1 MSRKTRKLIWSAPL
15 VAVLTVAGVLAMF
28 VALGPGSVFANP
40 LPAVPSNL
48 MVNPAT
54 GDAGRTMLVLTW
66 DAPAGG
72 VTGYRI
78 DKSANRFVWETMMM
92 DTGDAMTTY
101 TDDTL
106 TASDTRWY
114 RVFALNGHGVGPA
127 SANSAGATKEKGMPG
142 PVRNFT
148 ATAMGQK
155 QLNLSWDPPTDNG
168 GEKIVGYEI
177 QYHNGETWVALT
189 EGDLSIDGFLEDA
202 TSHEDELSLDP
213 GETRHYQIRAYNA
226 DYSANGD
233 ADRSEDWVRRDDAMT
248 QAAGN
253 PGAPTG
259 LTAVNTAAGSVS
271 LFWYA
276 PEDDGGWPISH
287 YVIQARRGVSGTSW
301 KELPDPGAAT
311 AFDTGDIDDEVHYNF
326 RILKTDADSVT
337 QETFGNIPQ
346 EYDHDSDGGTALIP
360 VDFNWEF
367 RVFAETTDDGPDDD
381 AGGTDN
387 VIRRSTGTSE
397 TASVRAEARELTDHD
412 GDDPDD
418 DGRNADDT
426 AAATPKVDELQAP
439 VPLATGTSPRD
450 PEKEQINLTI
460 PVPGDL
466 AVQNA
471 YRIDVSDDGG
481 NTWKLLIDDTSYTG
495 FGSAANRVYEHVG
508 LPYDAPRSYRLFT
521 VGTDWRRNVGPVSAP
536 VTGLTAASEAP
547 GKVTNV
553 MAMSPDLMTI
563 EATWNAPDK
572 NGGQPIVKYQYQY
585 VIDDGDD
592 VADEGDWSSP
602 PTAVDTMDAD
612 LMETIK
618 VATPGLT
625 KEETYYIR
633 FAAVN
638 KTGGV
643 ATGIDRVGPWS
654 DAAEFTT
661 GEPAAPD
668 MVEGLTSQVAVD
680 TSGNVAGVLLIW
692 NKPTAGADVD
702 NYVIERSMDGGTTW
716 ESPTADAE
724 TSTKAR
730 TSYTDPRHY
739 VMGEMLAYRVAA
751 ENDAGQGEPVMVY
764 YPRDPAAVHAHA
776 MPDVGDASGLMATTA
791 GSATGMAV
799 LTWTPGTDANI
810 HWLLGIAVNAD
821 NSFDYSDRK
830 WMKVD
835 SGSPYTVTGLTAGKT
850 YAFAIIS
857 GYYDA
862 TLTPDTVWSDWFW
875 APDDVTVN

>member
-1 MSRKTRKLIWSAPL
+1 
-15 VAVLTVAGVLAMF
+15 
-28 VALGPGSVFANP
+28 
-40 LPAVPSNL
+40 
-48 MVNPAT
+48 
-54 GDAGRTMLVLTW
+54 
-66 DAPAGG
+66 
-72 VTGYRI
+72 
-78 DKSANRFVWETMMM
+78 
-92 DTGDAMTTY
+92 
-101 TDDTL
+101 
-106 TASDTRWY
+106 
-114 RVFALNGHGVGPA
+114 
-127 SANSAGATKEKGMPG
+127 
-142 PVRNFT
+142 
-148 ATAMGQK
+148 MGQK

-177 QYHNGETWVALT
+177 QYHDGTNWVALT
-189 EGDLSIDGFLEDA
+189 GGDLSSDGFLEDA

-226 DYSANGD
+226 DYSGTGT

-248 QAAGN
+248 AAADN

-259 LTAVNTAAGSVS
+259 LTAVNTSSGSVS

-301 KELPDPGAAT
+301 KELPDLGAAT
-311 AFDTGDIDDEVHYNF
+311 GFDTGNIGDEVHYNF
-326 RILKTDADSVT
+326 RIPKTDADGVT
-337 QETFGNIPQ
+337 QETFGSIPQ
-346 EYDHDSDGGTALIP
+346 DYDHDSDGTTTRIP

-367 RVFAETTDDGPDDD
+367 RVFAETTDDGVDDNEGET
-381 AGGTDN
+381 ADN
-387 VIRRSTGTSE
+387 MIRRSTGTSE
-397 TASVRAEARELTDHD
+397 IASVRAEARELTDHD
-412 GDDPDD
+412 
-418 DGRNADDT
+418 DDT
-426 AAATPKVDELQAP
+426 DTDAVDELQAP

-450 PEKEQINLTI
+450 PKKEQINLTI
-460 PVPGDL
+460 PVPTDL
-466 AVQNA
+466 DVQNA
-471 YRIDVSDDGG
+471 YRIDVSDGG
-481 NTWKLLIDDTSYTG
+481 DTWKLLIDDTSYTG
-495 FGSAANRVYEHVG
+495 FGTTDRVYEHVG
-508 LPYDAPRSYRLFT
+508 LPYDASRSYRVFT
-521 VGTDWRRNVGPVSAP
+521 VGTHWRRNVGPVSAE
-536 VTGLTAASEAP
+536 VEGLTAASEAP

-563 EATWNAPDK
+563 EAMWNAPDK

-592 VADEGDWSSP
+592 VADEGDWDSP
-602 PTAVDTMDAD
+602 PAAVDTMDAD

-643 ATGIDRVGPWS
+643 ATGNDRVGPWS

-661 GEPAAPD
+661 GEPAAPN

-692 NKPTAGADVD
+692 NKPTAGTDVD

-751 ENDAGQGEPVMVY
+751 ENDAGMSDWVMVY
-764 YPRDPAAVHAHA
+764 YPRDPADMHSH
-776 MPDVGDASGLMATTA
+776 MPDALTAPTSVTATVSGDDITVEWTGGSGPEGTKFAVGVFTRDFSRLLVDKVNNDASG
-791 GSATGMAV
+791 
-799 LTWTPGTDANI
+799 GT
-810 HWLLGIAVNAD
+810 
-821 NSFDYSDRK
+821 
-830 WMKVD
+830 
-835 SGSPYTVTGLTAGKT
+835 YTIMDVPDGEYVVVVAT
-850 YAFAIIS
+850 YAPA
-857 GYYDA
+857 A
-862 TLTPDTVWSDWFW
+862 PTVGMPTRSN
-875 APDDVTVN
+875 VVMVGN